1 MLLPRHPLTQQNQAE
16 TWLEVNISHPLPC
29 QRTASS
35 APQVLSHRW
44 MIGWTLMIL
53 THLLFEGRVA
63 EEVSVAELCLNV
75 SGKLFAGTVIV

>member
-1 MLLPRHPLTQQNQAE
+1 
-16 TWLEVNISHPLPC
+16 
-29 QRTASS
+29 
-35 APQVLSHRW
+35 
-44 MIGWTLMIL
+44 MIL